1 MIKTLY
7 DLDLNQGIEYLQS
20 RDARLGTLI
29 NGLEVCSLTH
39 HPPRT
44 TLLEAIAWGIIG
56 QQINTNTAQM
66 LFQRFLDYAQPKG
79 WTPENLANV
88 DPESFRSLG
97 ISRYK
102 TRYLKIWA
110 IALQNDFPPLFELET
125 WDDLAIVERL
135 TAIKGIGPW
144 TAQLFLLFRL
154 RRQDILPN
162 QDLGIRIA
170 IQKLYQL
177 PDRPNPKQVFEYGE
191 NWQPYR
197 SLASWYLWRSLSPT
211 VSQIHL

>member
-7 DLDLNQGIEYLQS
+7 DFDLNQGIEYLQS
-20 RDARLGTLI
+20 QDDRLGTLVT
-29 NGLEVCSLTH
+29 GLEVCSLTH

-44 TLLEAIAWGIIG
+44 SLLEAIAWGIIG

-66 LFQRFLDYAQPKG
+66 LFQRFLDYGQPKG
-79 WTPENLANV
+79 WTAQTLANV
-88 DPESFRSLG
+88 DPELLRELG

-102 TRYLKIWA
+102 TRYLKTWA
-110 IALQNDFPPLFELET
+110 IALQNNFPSLPELET
-125 WDDLAIVERL
+125 WDDRAIVEQL

-177 PDRPNPKQVFEYGE
+177 PDRPNPKQVSEYGK

-197 SLASWYLWRSLSPT
+197 SLASWYLWRSLSAT